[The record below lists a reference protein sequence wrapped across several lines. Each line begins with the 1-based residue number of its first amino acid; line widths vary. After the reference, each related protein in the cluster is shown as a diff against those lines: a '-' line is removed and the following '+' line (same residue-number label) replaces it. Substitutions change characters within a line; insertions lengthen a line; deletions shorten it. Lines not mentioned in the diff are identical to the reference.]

1 EVKENSPMGTFIANL
16 TILGDPVTQSV
27 RVCLSGNAANW
38 LYLEGKAIRLNVSTG
53 RQLDREAMESPV
65 LLATLTCTEEASIP
79 VQYKVVIAVVDENDN
94 RPQFHGDLIPVQNIS
109 ELTAVNTI
117 VFTIQA
123 EERDGDILF
132 YSIDSTRVSVHGN
145 GLCTA
150 WSESRLTVKFCLL
163 QANAK
168 YFRIDLPNS
177 GQIVLAEPLDYET
190 NPELELVIF
199 AEEMYTKERFN
210 TSVMV
215 KIRVLDGDDQYPQ
228 FLPCSFL

>member
-79 VQYKVVIAVVDENDN
+79 QVQYKVVIAVVDENDN

-132 YSIDSTRVSVHGN
+132 YSIDSTRGEQRDKR
-145 GLCTA
+145 G
-150 WSESRLTVKFCLL
+150 SRELTVKFCLL